1 MGRANNTYLDFA
13 EDDYQF
19 FRNAIERGVMGGTLA
34 SIGQNICERYLKHI
48 ISEYADPETDMEEAE
63 KQIVLRTHNLQRLM
77 KYIQEDMDI
86 EIPEETEIK
95 LERINGFYFSTRY
108 PGDNCFI
115 ASDRDVKKAAAAV
128 ESAREFTLDICQ
140 EFEQELEQEME
151 EELEEEIPKK
161 SRSMSYSRDDEWE
174 R

>member
-1 MGRANNTYLDFA
+1 M
-13 EDDYQF
+13 
-19 FRNAIERGVMGGTLA
+19 
-34 SIGQNICERYLKHI
+34 
-48 ISEYADPETDMEEAE
+48 
-63 KQIVLRTHNLQRLM
+63 
-77 KYIQEDMDI
+77 
-86 EIPEETEIK
+86 
-95 LERINGFYFSTRY
+95 
-108 PGDNCFI
+108 
-115 ASDRDVKKAAAAV
+115 KKAAAAV